1 MNQCSCA
8 LDLPNG
14 ASLRTQ
20 LLEKKDELAGMLDTS
35 SDTNH
40 IIISLVCSLKLT
52 HKNDQHMDLK
62 LTHKNDQPMDY
73 WCYCFSVNGLYL
85 RLANA
90 DDEETDDLVE
100 AAGDMVGL
108 PKYVLEN

>member
-73 WCYCFSVNGLYL
+73 
-85 RLANA
+85 
-90 DDEETDDLVE
+90 
-100 AAGDMVGL
+100 
-108 PKYVLEN
+108 